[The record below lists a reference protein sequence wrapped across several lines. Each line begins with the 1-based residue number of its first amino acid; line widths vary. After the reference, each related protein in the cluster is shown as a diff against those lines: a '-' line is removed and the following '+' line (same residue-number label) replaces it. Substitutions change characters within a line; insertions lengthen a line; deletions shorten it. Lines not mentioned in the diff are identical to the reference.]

1 MKKLLGILFAVV
13 FLCQSGI
20 VSAQQP
26 DYEKYGKIAI
36 SVVQG
41 DYPGE
46 SVTDYQYMGR
56 KNLGNGQ
63 VEDSFLFTVKE
74 NGKTVKPLVK
84 VRHSVTNNKLLN
96 LSVEEMSGQTQP

>member
-1 MKKLLGILFAVV
+1 MKKILGIFFAISLLF
-13 FLCQSGI
+13 QSGL

-46 SVTDYQYMGR
+46 PVTDYQYMGR
-56 KNLGNGQ
+56 KNLGGGQ

-74 NGKTVKPLVK
+74 NGKKVKPLVK
-84 VRHSVTNNKLLN
+84 VRHSIANNKLVN
-96 LSVEEMSGQTQP
+96 LSVEETSGRTQP